1 MNTGNITD
9 MTTGSPAKHIL
20 KFALPLLIGNLFQQL
35 YNMVDSVVVGN
46 FVGKN
51 ALAAVGSCGSMNF
64 LFFSL
69 SSGLAIGIGI
79 IVAQYFGAKD
89 EKNVR
94 STIAN
99 SFYVLVTASLV
110 VSILGIFVAPGLL
123 RLLATP
129 DNIIGDSITY
139 MRTTCTGIAAIA
151 LYNGIA
157 AILRAL
163 GDSRTPLYFLIV
175 SSIVNVILDLTFV
188 LAFGMGVFGVALAT
202 VISQAVSAVTCLV
215 YAYHKVPYF
224 RLGRDELK
232 PHVPIIVKSFQLGVP
247 LALQNSMIAISCM
260 VLQGVVNT
268 FGDTVMAAYTITN
281 RIEQI
286 VQQPFGS
293 LGAALT
299 TYSGQNIGAG
309 RPERVRKGFA
319 QCTLIALIFSVV
331 LIPVAYLFGE
341 NIVGIFVKEQ
351 DVIDIGY
358 RALRITSLCYFG
370 LGMIYVP
377 RSLLNGCGDTGFS
390 MINGFTEVACR
401 IMYSQ
406 IFIRIPVLGYWSIW
420 ITTGAT
426 WVTTALVCVARYFQ
440 GKWKMK
446 SIVAHSRTTG
456 EEAREAGTEPAE
468 AQKTEEKL

>member
-1 MNTGNITD
+1 MNGKNITD

-99 SFYVLVTASLV
+99 SYYVLIAVSLL
-110 VSILGIFVAPGLL
+110 VSVIGILAAPGLL

-129 DNIIGDSITY
+129 DNIIGDSILY
-139 MRTTCTGIAAIA
+139 MRTTCIGIAAIA

-175 SSIVNVILDLTFV
+175 SSIVNVVLDLIFV
-188 LAFGMGVFGVALAT
+188 LSFGMGVFGVALAT
-202 VISQAVSAVTCLV
+202 IISQAVSAVSCLI
-215 YAYHKVPYF
+215 YAYHKVAYF
-224 RLGRDELK
+224 RLSREELK
-232 PHVPIIVKSFQLGVP
+232 PQSSIIVKSFQLGVP

-260 VLQGVVNT
+260 VLQGVVNS

-299 TYSGQNIGAG
+299 TYAGQNMGA
-309 RPERVRKGFA
+309 RQTERVKKGFV
-319 QCTLIALIFSVV
+319 QCTFIVLIFSVV
-331 LIPVAYLFGE
+331 LIPVAYLFGK

-358 RALRITSLCYFG
+358 RALRITSLCYAG

-377 RSLLNGCGDTGFS
+377 RALLNGCGDTGFS

-401 IMYSQ
+401 ILYSQ

-426 WVTTALVCVARYFQ
+426 WITTALVCVARYFQ
-440 GKWKMK
+440 GKWKLK
-446 SIVAHSRTTG
+446 SIVTHP
-456 EEAREAGTEPAE
+456 PAAPE
-468 AQKTEEKL
+468 QESAEEKFQNA

>member
-1 MNTGNITD
+1 MNNRNITD

-35 YNMVDSVVVGN
+35 YNMVDSIVVGN
-46 FVGKN
+46 YVGKN
-51 ALAAVGSCGSMNF
+51 ALAAVGACGSMNF

-79 IVAQYFGAKD
+79 IVSQYFGAKD

-99 SFYVLVTASLV
+99 AFYVLVMAALSVSVIGIIFAPSL
-110 VSILGIFVAPGLL
+110 LKLL
-123 RLLATP
+123 MTP
-129 DNIIGDSITY
+129 DNIIGNSIVY
-139 MRTTCTGIAAIA
+139 MRTTCAGIAAIA
-151 LYNGIA
+151 LYNGVA

-163 GDSRTPLYFLIV
+163 GDSRTPLYFLIL

-188 LAFGMGVFGVALAT
+188 LALQMGVFGVALAT
-202 VISQAVSAVTCLV
+202 IISQAISAVTCLF

-224 RLGRDELK
+224 RLSREELK
-232 PHVPIIVKSFQLGVP
+232 PQREIILKSYRLGMPV
-247 LALQNSMIAISCM
+247 ALQNSMIAISCM
-260 VLQGVVNT
+260 VLQGAVNS

-286 VQQPFGS
+286 VQQPYGS

-299 TYSGQNIGAG
+299 TYSGQNIGANKVD
-309 RPERVRKGFA
+309 RVRKGFRQA
-319 QCTLIALIFSVV
+319 TLMALIFSIL
-331 LIPVAYLFGE
+331 LIPIAYLFGHQ
-341 NIVGIFVKEQ
+341 IVGVFVKEQ
-351 DVIDIGY
+351 EVIDIGY

-377 RSLLNGCGDTGFS
+377 RALLNGCADTGFS
-390 MINGFTEVACR
+390 MINGVTEVVCR

-406 IFIRIPVLGYWSIW
+406 IFTRIPVLGYWAIW
-420 ITTGAT
+420 ITPAAT
-426 WVTTALVCVARYFQ
+426 WVTTAVVCVARYFQ
-440 GKWKMK
+440 GKWKGK
-446 SIVAHSRTTG
+446 SIVA
-456 EEAREAGTEPAE
+456 REQA
-468 AQKTEEKL
+468 

>member
-1 MNTGNITD
+1 MNTKKMTD
-9 MTTGSPAKHIL
+9 MTTGSPVRHIL

-35 YNMVDSVVVGN
+35 YNMVDSIVVGN

-51 ALAAVGSCGSMNF
+51 ALAAVGACGSMNF

-79 IVAQYFGAKD
+79 IVSQYFGAKD

-99 SFYVLVTASLV
+99 SIYVLLMAALSVSVIGIIFAPQLLKLLV
-110 VSILGIFVAPGLL
+110 
-123 RLLATP
+123 TP
-129 DNIIGDSITY
+129 DNIIGDSTIY
-139 MRTTCTGIAAIA
+139 MRTTCAGIIAIA
-151 LYNGIA
+151 FYNGVA

-163 GDSRTPLYFLIV
+163 GDSRTPLYFLIL

-188 LAFGMGVFGVALAT
+188 RALEMGVFGVALAT
-202 VISQAVSAVTCLV
+202 IISQAVSAVTCLI

-224 RLGRDELK
+224 RLTKEELR
-232 PHVPIIVKSFQLGVP
+232 PHKEIIIKSFRLGMPV
-247 LALQNSMIAISCM
+247 ALQNSMIAISCM
-260 VLQGVVNT
+260 VLQGVVNS

-286 VQQPFGS
+286 VQQPYGS

-309 RPERVRKGFA
+309 KIDRVKKGFRQA
-319 QCTLIALIFSVV
+319 ILMALIFSIL
-331 LIPVAYLFGE
+331 LIPVAYLFGPR
-341 NIVGIFVKEQ
+341 IVGIFVKEQ
-351 DVIDIGY
+351 EVIDIGY

-377 RSLLNGCGDTGFS
+377 RALLNGCGDTGFA
-390 MINGFTEVACR
+390 MLNGISEVVCR
-401 IMYSQ
+401 ILYSP
-406 IFIRIPVLGYWSIW
+406 IFTRISLLGYWGIWCTTAATW
-420 ITTGAT
+420 ITTAI
-426 WVTTALVCVARYFQ
+426 VCVVRYFQ
-440 GKWKMK
+440 GKWKK
-446 SIVAHSRTTG
+446 ISVA
-456 EEAREAGTEPAE
+456 
-468 AQKTEEKL
+468 